1 MKIGIIGLGYVGLS
15 HAMLFDK
22 LMDVVCYDTDFN
34 KISQLKSKKMVFRDS
49 MMQEYLNNFHGIFT
63 NDLNQLISSD
73 FIIISTPTDYDEIL
87 NFFDTKNVDQ
97 SIKKCIDI
105 GFKGT
110 FVIKSTIPVGHTRHL
125 VEKLRYNK
133 IIFIPEFLR
142 EGQALYDV
150 LNPSRIIIGS
160 FINEAKVFRDLLLS
174 ATIKTNVEVLFTDST
189 EAEAIKL
196 FSNSYLAMR
205 IAFFNELDSYAEL
218 KHLNTKDIIE
228 GICYDPRIGSYYNNP
243 SFGYGGYCLPK
254 DSKQLLANYEMVPQ
268 NIMTSIVE
276 SNYTRKKHIAEIIA
290 SKKPKLVGVYKLSM
304 KTDSDNFR
312 DSAIIDIIMMLKNK
326 GINIIIYEPLI
337 KSDTYLG
344 FKVIHDKM
352 EFIEISNLIVAN
364 RLDDFLKPL
373 KEKVYTRSVF
383 DRD

>member
-73 FIIISTPTDYDEIL
+73 FIIISTPTDYDETL

-174 ATIKTNVEVLFTDST
+174 ATIKTNVKVLFTDST

-218 KHLNTKDIIE
+218 KFLNTKDIIE